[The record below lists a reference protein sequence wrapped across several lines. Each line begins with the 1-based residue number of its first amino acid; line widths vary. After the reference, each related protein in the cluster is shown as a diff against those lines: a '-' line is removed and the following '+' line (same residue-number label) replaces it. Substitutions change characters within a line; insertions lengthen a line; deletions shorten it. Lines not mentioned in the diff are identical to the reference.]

1 MKAVFA
7 MLFFMMNFFHF
18 AWADDFDF
26 DEIKYSPAYE
36 NDIVLY
42 EGAISPSVDDEET
55 VFTGEPGVVSA
66 VFTPGFG
73 TQNQI
78 MGESNHFSSA
88 IKTVFFN
95 TELDGMVG
103 KEIKH
108 CWYYEGKM
116 VSEETFVIDNEQ
128 FYAIS
133 RKNMLPDNVGE
144 WRVEVRQKDT
154 LLEEKTFTYLA
165 GI

>member
-7 MLFFMMNFFHF
+7 ILFFVVSVLQS
-18 AWADDFDF
+18 AWADDFAY
-26 DEIKYSPAYE
+26 DEIKYIPSYE

-42 EGAISPSVDDEET
+42 EGAISPSVDEEA
-55 VFTGEPGVVSA
+55 VSFNGEPGVVSA

-73 TQNQI
+73 TQNQV
-78 MGESNHFSSA
+78 MGVSNQFSSA

-108 CWYYEGKM
+108 CWYYNGKM
-116 VSEETFVIDNEQ
+116 VSEETFVVDNEQ

-133 RKNMLPDNVGE
+133 RKNMLPDNIGE